1 MFGTNLTKTFTLG
14 GTLDKISKFLNIANQ
29 AIPIYKEIKPIF
41 NNTKKVFSL
50 VKEINKIPNKK
61 TIEAKVIDKP
71 TSNLTFFQ

>member
-1 MFGTNLTKTFTLG
+1 MFGNNLIKSVTLG

-41 NNTKKVFSL
+41 NNTKKVLNL
-50 VKEINKIPNKK
+50 VKEINKPVNKK
-61 TIEAKVIDKP
+61 TIETKVLDKT

>member
-1 MFGTNLTKTFTLG
+1 MFGNNLIKSVTLG

-41 NNTKKVFSL
+41 NNTKKVLNL
-50 VKEINKIPNKK
+50 VKEINKPINKK
-61 TIEAKVIDKP
+61 TIEAKVLDKT